1 MATDDRLYDL
11 READSHRF
19 LVYSSNNS
27 YITPYS
33 SDTHGG
39 ELITE
44 FNQRAALNTLLK
56 RAVDMSDYAESVAS
70 AVNEFVGL
78 DVVIDDTTGQTEKS
92 GPGLNSFEK
101 TSLHNKTGW
110 KITAYA
116 TGTRDADDFRL
127 GMNSEG
133 RITVS
138 AGVALVYVITSSLML
153 R

>member
-19 LVYSSNNS
+19 LVYSSANS

-56 RAVDMSDYAESVAS
+56 REVNMSVERYFSMSCPLTVD
-70 AVNEFVGL
+70 
-78 DVVIDDTTGQTEKS
+78 
-92 GPGLNSFEK
+92 
-101 TSLHNKTGW
+101 
-110 KITAYA
+110 
-116 TGTRDADDFRL
+116 
-127 GMNSEG
+127 SEPE
-133 RITVS
+133 
-138 AGVALVYVITSSLML
+138 A
-153 R
+153 